1 MRLLVCL
8 LIVITPVLV
17 FAEESPPVLSLE
29 DAMKLALAQNV
40 NLQSARDRVTSANIT
55 LETAKSAF
63 GIKIHPEVSG
73 LFQKAENP
81 TQHNRLTVSKRLQI
95 GGELS
100 LQTKTAIDRSQDNQY
115 QTDLTLAYTQPLLKG
130 RGKLA
135 TTAELVSAEQSA
147 KAQYRSLIL
156 AQQQLMVNVAT
167 SYYELLRDQMLLE
180 VYERALERAK
190 TLQQAAEAKLKIGMA
205 SKMDVFRAELQALT
219 SENNLGGA
227 QEALENAKRYFNLLL
242 GANLENE
249 FQLST
254 QLEYSPITID
264 QDTLLQQAMENRLEI
279 QDAYDSINEAERQV
293 KIAQQNLYP
302 PLDVSIQ
309 YTLSGEGDAF
319 KKSLDL
325 EETRWG
331 IGLNSS
337 FDLDVSRDRAAYQQA
352 QLAYEGTLRALHSVE
367 QDVMLDVLQTITGVK
382 QTQARVYLQEQS
394 VAQAEKQLE
403 LADLRYKKGLSTN
416 LDVIDAEETFIS
428 AKTNYYSA
436 IAQHLI
442 AKMRL
447 KQVTGTLEVLF

>member
-1 MRLLVCL
+1 
-8 LIVITPVLV
+8 
-17 FAEESPPVLSLE
+17 
-29 DAMKLALAQNV
+29 MKLALTQNM

-81 TQHNRLTVSKRLQI
+81 TQHYGLTVSKRLQI

-100 LQTKTAIDRSQDNQY
+100 LQAKTAIDRSQENQY

-135 TTAELVSAEQSA
+135 TTAELVSAGQSV
-147 KAQYRSLIL
+147 KAQYRSLVL

-180 VYERALERAK
+180 VHERALERAK

-219 SENNLGGA
+219 SENNLGDA

-242 GANLENE
+242 GANLATE

-254 QLEYSPITID
+254 QLEYNPITIE
-264 QDTLLQQAMENRLEI
+264 QDALLQQAMENRLEI
-279 QDAYDSINEAERQV
+279 QDAYDSIHEAERRV

-309 YTLSGEGDAF
+309 YTLSGDGDAF

-337 FDLDVSRDRAAYQQA
+337 FDLDVTRDRAAYQQA

-367 QDVMLDVLQTITGVK
+367 QDVMLDVLQTITRVK
-382 QTQARVYLQEQS
+382 QAQARVYLQEQS

-416 LDVIDAEETFIS
+416 LDVIDAEEAFIS

-447 KQVTGTLEVLF
+447 RQVTGTLEVPF